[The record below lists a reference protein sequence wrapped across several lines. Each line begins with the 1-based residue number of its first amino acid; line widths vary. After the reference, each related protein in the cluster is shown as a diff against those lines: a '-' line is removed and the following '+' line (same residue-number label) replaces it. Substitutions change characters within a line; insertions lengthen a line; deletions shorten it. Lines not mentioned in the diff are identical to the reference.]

1 MADSAQNSQGTAKVV
16 YLLMLV
22 NIIVQFLG
30 IIGVIIAYV
39 HKNDAPAWLR
49 THYQFQI
56 RTFWIGLLLIVAGAF
71 LWTAGIGAFILLF
84 WLVWLIVRCVKGIK
98 YLDQNQPHPNPTTW
112 WLS

>member
-1 MADSAQNSQGTAKVV
+1 MADNAQNSQSTAKVV

-39 HKNDAPAWLR
+39 HKSGAPAWLQ

-56 RTFWIGLLLIVAGAF
+56 RTFWIGLLLIVGGIF
-71 LWTAGIGAFILLF
+71 LWSAGVGAIILLF
-84 WLVWLIVRCVKGIK
+84 WLVWLIVRCVKGMK

-112 WLS
+112 LFS